1 MTQQGHHGDDERGPP
16 VGDLTVWDW
25 PVRLFHWAL
34 VLLLAGSWAS
44 AQAGVEFMHWHM
56 RCGYG
61 VLTLLLFRLLW
72 GLWGSASA
80 RFAGFVRGP
89 RAVLGYA
96 RDWFS
101 RRPQHYL
108 GHNPLGGWMVIVLL
122 LLVGVQAGSGLFAN
136 DDIFTEGPLYAW
148 VTKDISD
155 VLTFVHKRNFNLLLA
170 AVGLHV
176 VAVLLYLW
184 RGENLLKAMFTGR
197 KPAGVYRDRAG
208 FMAPAYVAVL
218 SLALGA
224 GIVWL
229 LLWLAG

>member
-1 MTQQGHHGDDERGPP
+1 MAQTQQGENKAVP
-16 VGDLTVWDW
+16 VWDI

-44 AQAGVEFMHWHM
+44 AEAGVEFMQWHM

-61 VLTLLLFRLLW
+61 VLTLLLFRVLW

-96 RDWFS
+96 RDWLS

-122 LLVGVQAGSGLFAN
+122 LLVGVQAGSGLFSN

-155 VLTFVHKRNFNLLLA
+155 ALTFVHKRNFNLLLA

-176 VAVLLYLW
+176 MAVLLYLW

-197 KPAGVYRDRAG
+197 KPTGAYRDRAG

-224 GIVWL
+224 GVVWL